1 LAQYFD
7 NVDLK
12 SEIKKF
18 NVKIFNYDIP
28 FYSDNGVFCKE
39 HLDFGTRLL
48 LENISW
54 DEIEGDILDVGCGY
68 GPIGIVASKITDNK
82 VTMCDVNKRALH
94 LARMNAKEN
103 KVNVNVIESNCYEN
117 IDGIFDT
124 IITNPPIRAGKK
136 IVYEILFSAKK
147 YLTSN
152 GKLFL
157 VIHKDQGAKS
167 LIKDLENTY
176 NVEVLEKNKGFFVIK
191 CKIRW
196 LIEYFV
202 LII

>member
-1 LAQYFD
+1 MTQYFD

-12 SEIKKF
+12 SEIRKF
-18 NVKIFNYDIP
+18 NVNILDMNLS

-48 LENISW
+48 LENIPWS
-54 DEIEGDILDVGCGY
+54 EIEGNILDIGCGY
-68 GPIGIVASKITDNK
+68 GPIGIIASKKTGQK

-94 LARMNAKEN
+94 LTRMNSKEN
-103 KVNVNVIESNCYEN
+103 RVDADVIESNCYEN
-117 IDGIFDT
+117 ITGTYDT

-136 IVYEILFSAKK
+136 VIYEILFGAKD
-147 YLTSN
+147 YLTNS

-167 LIKDLENTY
+167 LIKDLEKQY
-176 NVEVLEKNKGFFVIK
+176 KVSVLEKNKGFFVIK
-191 CKIRW
+191 CEIR
-196 LIEYFV
+196 
-202 LII
+202 